1 MTSVRDAIASVVL
14 FSGLGLL
21 YFVFGTYG
29 LGTAFLGMFLFWLV
43 LGIATGYWVGNG
55 ADLHVIEL
63 MKYLRDRGII
73 R

>member
-14 FSGLGLL
+14 FSGLALL

-43 LGIATGYWVGNG
+43 LGIGTGYWVGKG
-55 ADLHVIEL
+55 ADVHVIEL
-63 MKYLRDRGII
+63 MKYLREKGVI